1 MKALAWDPK
10 WFTVTIF
17 SLLLLSLGHLDYPQ
31 SPPVPSTAPHPH
43 PTSFFSSTLEGLF
56 LPLLLWGNHAV
67 TKQGASLVFQ
77 G

>member
-17 SLLLLSLGHLDYPQ
+17 SLLLLSSGHLDYPQ
-31 SPPVPSTAPHPH
+31 SPLSHPQPPNPR
-43 PTSFFSSTLEGLF
+43 PTSFFSSTLESLF

-67 TKQGASLVFQ
+67 TKQGASLVF
-77 G
+77 